1 MQLNT
6 LLKTG
11 LLTSTLTLSICRAD
25 KIKLTSY
32 ADWMAANSENKIA
45 YLNNAL
51 NQMKEK
57 DTANKHYRLVIT
69 EDVPDGRLLRGTP
82 GEVYL
87 SDTSGE
93 TTTSYYSAWLTS
105 NTAYHHNLSTHK
117 ALLELYK
124 TVLQNKNV
132 EEQAINDS
140 LDLLLPLVH
149 KDVQASLQD
158 LLGKDIKAEHLS
170 VMFEHISKPNVLCIQ
185 AKSVEIPVPVE
196 RPEIEVS
203 EQNDLNVQE
212 LPVPHEKVEKIK
224 TPVIR
229 GSKVMELV
237 AAGNARDE
245 KAKKEAKILQ
255 NGGK

>member
-1 MQLNT
+1 MKLNT

-51 NQMKEK
+51 NQMKDK

-69 EDVPDGRLLRGTP
+69 EDVPDGRIFKGTK

-93 TTTSYYSAWLTS
+93 TSTSYYSAYLAT
-105 NTAYHHNLSTHK
+105 NTAYHHNLLTHK

-124 TVLQNKNV
+124 TVLQSKNV

-140 LDLLLPLVH
+140 LDLLLPLVYNN
-149 KDVQASLQD
+149 VQASLQD
-158 LLGKDIKAEHLS
+158 LLAKDMKAEQLTAI
-170 VMFEHISKPNVLCIQ
+170 VEHISKPNSLCIQ
-185 AKSVEIPVPVE
+185 AIPVPVE
-196 RPEIEVS
+196 TPVIEVS
-203 EQNDLNVQE
+203 EKNVPNVQE
-212 LPVPHEKVEKIK
+212 PPVPQEKKERIK
-224 TPVIR
+224 KTVIN
-229 GSKVMELV
+229 GSKIMDFVT
-237 AAGNARDE
+237 AYE
-245 KAKKEAKILQ
+245 KKLGKI
-255 NGGK
+255 